1 MNRIK
6 KLRPVIVVAV
16 ALVALVAIAFV
27 SGALDSNANGPIGY
41 VDGMRLLSEYRA
53 FAELNELYDA
63 EVAKLQAEFDEESK
77 NMTTAEKEVLFAKY
91 QEELN
96 KRMSDLNFDHRYQL
110 AQVEL
115 LGSISKVAKE
125 KGFSTVIDASVVY
138 YGNPALDIT
147 DAVLAEGNK

>member
-1 MNRIK
+1 
-6 KLRPVIVVAV
+6 
-16 ALVALVAIAFV
+16 
-27 SGALDSNANGPIGY
+27 
-41 VDGMRLLSEYRA
+41 
-53 FAELNELYDA
+53 
-63 EVAKLQAEFDEESK
+63 
-77 NMTTAEKEVLFAKY
+77 MTTAEKEVLFAKY

-96 KRMSDLNFDHRYQL
+96 KRMADLNDHRYQL

-115 LGSISKVAKE
+115 LGSISRSQR

>member
-1 MNRIK
+1 M
-6 KLRPVIVVAV
+6 A
-16 ALVALVAIAFV
+16 
-27 SGALDSNANGPIGY
+27 
-41 VDGMRLLSEYRA
+41 
-53 FAELNELYDA
+53 
-63 EVAKLQAEFDEESK
+63 
-77 NMTTAEKEVLFAKY
+77 
-91 QEELN
+91 
-96 KRMSDLNFDHRYQL
+96 DLNFDHRYQL